1 MDEYAISSE
10 SNFHGLII
18 LPRAAK
24 MGAIL
29 SCIATTCLTFS
40 GYDRA
45 LCAALND
52 VFSYCHWAKG
62 RIRITFS
69 IVKVKISSAHTCQQY
84 SNTYS
89 NSVTFPID
97 KQRFNKIS
105 TNSTHPY
112 AYHSFVFS
120 RLKTRCFAYRMHSRV
135 SIGCAFG
142 HQSIKVYL

>member
-29 SCIATTCLTFS
+29 SCIATTCLIFS
-40 GYDRA
+40 GYDKA

-62 RIRITFS
+62 RIRITSS

-89 NSVTFPID
+89 NSATFHI
-97 KQRFNKIS
+97 QYNKLS
-105 TNSTHPY
+105 TNSIHPY

-120 RLKTRCFAYRMHSRV
+120 RLKTRFFAYRMRFRTSV
-135 SIGCAFG
+135 
-142 HQSIKVYL
+142 HQGLSLITSARSS